1 MAEEIKAKAVETE
14 EKSLQEKEQEVQKN
28 AGFDEESGM
37 YKVDL
42 TQPPKQEQDAAT
54 EQVADEVPVRDES
67 GTSGEISEENV
78 EEQVEESAGEKE
90 ETEEVILEEITN
102 EEDTVDDT
110 GVEASPEIA
119 DTTPEQKEVLPET
132 KTQESIE
139 YPENIQDLVKFM
151 NETGGTLQDYVELNK
166 DYEKFDNMDLLHE
179 YYSQTKQFFSKYVG
193 GSKSRF
199 LAEAAKVLED
209 PYKYAQNQGWVDQ
222 GSDAVLETA
231 NDFFGLIKS
240 GIYYTSPLLMIG
252 DYFLGD
258 DDD

>member
-42 TQPPKQEQDAAT
+42 TQPPKQEQDATT

-67 GTSGEISEENV
+67 GTGETVSEENV
-78 EEQVEESAGEKE
+78 EEQVEESAGKE
-90 ETEEVILEEITN
+90 EEEEVILEEITN

-110 GVEASPEIA
+110 RVETGVENAN
-119 DTTPEQKEVLPET
+119 TTSEQKEVLPET

-179 YYSQTKQFFSKYVG
+179 YYSQTKPHLSSDEIVFLIDDKYSYDEEVD
-193 GSKSRF
+193 
-199 LAEAAKVLED
+199 D
-209 PYKYAQNQGWVDQ
+209 PKD
-222 GSDAVLETA
+222 
-231 NDFFGLIKS
+231 IKKKK
-240 GIYYTSPLLMIG
+240 IT
-252 DYFLGD
+252 F
-258 DDD
+258 